1 MSGLRSVP
9 SALPGG
15 GVGGREAGAA
25 LCPRCF
31 LQRTARCT
39 LAHRSHPASRPHSP
53 FLSFFPTHLLFPQR
67 WGAEIV
73 LSEAMVIRKRLFLQ
87 VCPPNPQ
94 IT

>member
-1 MSGLRSVP
+1 MPQV
-9 SALPGG
+9 LP
-15 GVGGREAGAA
+15 
-25 LCPRCF
+25 
-31 LQRTARCT
+31 
-39 LAHRSHPASRPHSP
+39 PAHSP
-53 FLSFFPTHLLFPQR
+53 LHSGSPVTPCLKASLPFPVFLSTHLLFPQR

>member
-31 LQRTARCT
+31 LQRTAHCT
-39 LAHRSHPASRPHSP
+39 LAHRSHPASGLTPLSC
-53 FLSFFPTHLLFPQR
+53 LSFHTLALPSEVGGRDSLVRSYGDQEKAFPAGVSP
-67 WGAEIV
+67 
-73 LSEAMVIRKRLFLQ
+73 
-87 VCPPNPQ
+87 
-94 IT
+94 